1 MTTDRAD
8 ALQRPIERDPLTAG
22 IAPEDLALIRRMPKA
37 ELHLHLDG
45 SLRPATALE
54 LARERDLDAG
64 MDVAEMAERLIGPEH
79 AADQAELLR
88 AFDLPIAILQ
98 DAESLTRVSHELV
111 EDVATDGTRYV
122 EIRWGPALHVERGL
136 SLRDGIAAVVA
147 GARSGT
153 AAVSAGG
160 GPGIVV
166 RLIAVALRSHAPGL
180 SVDVAREAARF
191 LGDGLTGFDLAGR
204 EAAFPDPLLHE
215 EAFELARAAG
225 LGITVHAGEWGG
237 AAQVR
242 RALAVE
248 PARIAHGAPAAGDPA
263 LMTELRQRGVTLDL
277 CPTSNTQAGIFPSY
291 AAHPLP
297 RLVRAGV
304 PATLSTDDRT
314 VSALT
319 LTGEYARARAA
330 LGLSMAELWR
340 LDRHALEV
348 AFLHDDEALRSRLL
362 AEFDGF
368 AASQAAVTSVAG
380 LA

>member
-1 MTTDRAD
+1 MTTHRAE
-8 ALQRPIERDPLTAG
+8 ALQRPIERDPLAAG
-22 IAPEDLALIRRMPKA
+22 LMPEQLALMRRMPKA

-54 LARERDLDAG
+54 LARERGLDAG
-64 MDVAEMAERLIGPEH
+64 MEIAEMAERLIGPER

-147 GARSGT
+147 GVRSG
-153 AAVSAGG
+153 AVSAGG

-180 SVDVAREAARF
+180 NVDVAREAARF

-204 EAAFPDPLLHE
+204 EAAFPDPLLHA

-242 RALAVE
+242 RALVLDPE
-248 PARIAHGAPAAGDPA
+248 RIAHGPLAIDDPD
-263 LMTELRQRGVTLDL
+263 LVRELIARGVWLDL
-277 CPTSNTQAGIFPSY
+277 CPTSNAQASIVASIEG
-291 AAHPLP
+291 HPLR
-297 RLVRAGV
+297 RLLHAGV
-304 PATLSTDDRT
+304 SVTLSTDDLT
-314 VSALT
+314 VSDVTLSDEYVRAVERIGVTLPELWALDLAALEAAFCDEPT
-319 LTGEYARARAA
+319 RDRLRAA
-330 LGLSMAELWR
+330 FRAWGDGIPELG
-340 LDRHALEV
+340 
-348 AFLHDDEALRSRLL
+348 
-362 AEFDGF
+362 
-368 AASQAAVTSVAG
+368 QA
-380 LA
+380 

>member
-1 MTTDRAD
+1 VTTHRAE
-8 ALQRPIERDPLTAG
+8 ALQRPIERDPLAAG
-22 IAPEDLALIRRMPKA
+22 LMPEQLALMRRMPKA

-54 LARERDLDAG
+54 LARERGLDAG
-64 MDVAEMAERLIGPEH
+64 MEIAEMAERLIGPER

-147 GARSGT
+147 GVRSG
-153 AAVSAGG
+153 AVSAGG

-180 SVDVAREAARF
+180 NVDVAREAARF

-204 EAAFPDPLLHE
+204 EAAFPDPLLHA

-242 RALAVE
+242 RALAVR
-248 PARIAHGAPAAGDPA
+248 PARIAHGAPAVDDPA
-263 LMTELRQRGVTLDL
+263 LMAELRTRGITLDL

-319 LTGEYARARAA
+319 LTCEYARARAA
-330 LGLSMAELWR
+330 LGLSTAELWR
-340 LDRHALEV
+340 LDRHGLEV

-362 AEFDGF
+362 AEFDAF
-368 AASQAAVTSVAG
+368 ASAEPMLAAAVGPA
-380 LA
+380 